1 MLFYSPSATIVF
13 LYHTIYASFG
23 IISRVAK
30 LRRRKKAFQ
39 KQRRATRKTTR
50 EWISIK
56 FLQVV
61 FEYETKETK
70 QWIDVV
76 WRGKKT
82 KNWEKHGNEDTEGK
96 LKII

>member
-13 LYHTIYASFG
+13 LYYTIYASFG

-50 EWISIK
+50 E
-56 FLQVV
+56 
-61 FEYETKETK
+61 
-70 QWIDVV
+70 
-76 WRGKKT
+76 
-82 KNWEKHGNEDTEGK
+82 
-96 LKII
+96 